1 METIVQKETIITKDG
16 GLRKLPFD
24 TERLVKYM
32 EAQGVDDKDIA
43 HKVIRAITAKEAFPA
58 SEIPSLLIRTVL
70 EEMDEA
76 SPHWTFVASRIYATV
91 LYKKAGVNRRS
102 SKETKYGDFA
112 ELVETLVTKGI
123 YHPDLLSKYSK
134 EELEKAGKLIDPE
147 RDKLLTYPAIRTLST
162 RYLATG
168 KDESVYELPQERWLV
183 IALWLM
189 QDEDKSKRLEY
200 VEQAY
205 WALSNLLMT
214 VATPTLAN
222 SGKLHGQL
230 SSCFI
235 DTVEDSLQ
243 SIYDSNTDIATLSK
257 WGGGIGVY
265 VGKIRARGSSIRG
278 HKGAS
283 SGTVPWIKQLNN
295 TAVSVDQLG
304 EMYAPI

>member
-1 METIVQKETIITKDG
+1 MEQINQNETIITKDDG
-16 GLRKLPFD
+16 ARKLPFD
-24 TERLVKYM
+24 TARLVEYM
-32 EAQGVDDKDIA
+32 KAQGVEDEGIA
-43 HKVIRAITAKEAFPA
+43 RKVIRAITSKETFPA
-58 SEIPSLLIRTVL
+58 TEIPNLLIRTVL

-76 SPHWTFVASRIYATV
+76 SPQWTFVASRIYATV

-102 SKETKYGDFA
+102 SKDTKYGDFA
-112 ELVETLVTKGI
+112 ELVETLVAKGI
-123 YHPDLLSKYSK
+123 YHPDLTAKYTK
-134 EELEKAGKLIDPE
+134 EELKKAGELIDPE

-189 QDEDKSKRLEY
+189 QDEDKGKRLEY
-200 VEQAY
+200 VEQSY

-257 WGGGIGVY
+257 WGGGIGRP
-265 VGKIRARGSSIRG
+265 IHADL
-278 HKGAS
+278 
-283 SGTVPWIKQLNN
+283 KQC
-295 TAVSVDQLG
+295 
-304 EMYAPI
+304 

>member
-1 METIVQKETIITKDG
+1 MEQEIQKETIITKDDG
-16 GLRKLPFD
+16 ARKLPFD
-24 TERLVKYM
+24 TARLVEYM
-32 EAQGVDDKDIA
+32 KAQGVEDEGIA
-43 HKVIRAITAKEAFPA
+43 RKVIRAITAKETFPA
-58 SEIPSLLIRTVL
+58 TEIPNLLIRTVL

-76 SPHWTFVASRIYATV
+76 SPQWTFVASRIYATV
-91 LYKKAGVNRRS
+91 LYKKAGANRRS
-102 SKETKYGDFA
+102 SKDTKYGDFA
-112 ELVETLVTKGI
+112 ELVETLVDKGI

-134 EELEKAGKLIDPE
+134 EELVKAGELIDPE

-257 WGGGIGVY
+257 WGGGIGRP
-265 VGKIRARGSSIRG
+265 IHADL
-278 HKGAS
+278 
-283 SGTVPWIKQLNN
+283 KQC
-295 TAVSVDQLG
+295 
-304 EMYAPI
+304 